1 MDLHHC
7 NDIMTFAELHLKL
20 IPYCQVVESLIVSEL
35 GLLLAH
41 IFAVCGCDRRVVY
54 TDVVRTLVGA
64 SD

>member
-1 MDLHHC
+1 
-7 NDIMTFAELHLKL
+7 MTFAELHLKL

-41 IFAVCGCDRRVVY
+41 IFPCVGA
-54 TDVVRTLVGA
+54 TDAWFIPTVVRTLVGA